1 MGALRYGWHME
12 FIWDPDKN
20 AVLQRTRGL
29 GFEVIVTAIMT
40 GGLVAN
46 MPHPHR
52 DRYPHQRVLI
62 VAINNYAYV
71 VPCIV
76 TGEVVELITLFPS
89 RKATRDYLRGH
100 TP

>member
-1 MGALRYGWHME
+1 ME
-12 FIWDPDKN
+12 FVWDPDKN
-20 AVLQRTRGL
+20 ALLQRTRGV
-29 GFEVIVTAIMT
+29 GFEVIVTTIMT

-52 DRYPHQRVLI
+52 ERYPHQRVLV

-71 VPCIV
+71 VPV

-89 RKATRDYLRGH
+89 RKATRDYLRSH

>member
-1 MGALRYGWHME
+1 ME

-20 AVLQRTRGL
+20 ALLQRTRGL
-29 GFEVIVTAIMT
+29 GFEGIVTAIMT

-46 MPHPHR
+46 MPHPHQE
-52 DRYPHQRVLI
+52 RYPQQRVLI

-89 RKATRDYLRGH
+89 RKATRDYLRSRSL
-100 TP
+100 

>member
-1 MGALRYGWHME
+1 M
-12 FIWDPDKN
+12 
-20 AVLQRTRGL
+20 
-29 GFEVIVTAIMT
+29 IVTTIMT

-52 DRYPHQRVLI
+52 ERYPHQRVLI

-76 TGEVVELITLFPS
+76 TGEVIELITPFPS
-89 RKATRDYLRGH
+89 RKATRDYLRSH

>member
-1 MGALRYGWHME
+1 ME
-12 FIWDPDKN
+12 FVWEPDKN
-20 AVLQRTRGL
+20 ALLQRTRGV

-52 DRYPHQRVLI
+52 DCYPHQRVLV

-71 VPCIV
+71 VPV
-76 TGEVVELITLFPS
+76 TSEVVELITLFPS
-89 RKATRDYLRGH
+89 RKATRDYLRSH

>member
-1 MGALRYGWHME
+1 MV
-12 FIWDPDKN
+12 FVWDPDKN
-20 AVLQRTRGL
+20 ALLQRTRGL

-52 DRYPHQRVLI
+52 DRYPRQRVLV

-71 VPCIV
+71 VPCMV
-76 TGEVVELITLFPS
+76 TDEVVELITLFPS
-89 RKATRDYLRGH
+89 CRATRDYLRSH

>member
-1 MGALRYGWHME
+1 MV
-12 FIWDPDKN
+12 FVWDPDKN
-20 AVLQRTRGL
+20 ALLQRTRGL

-52 DRYPHQRVLI
+52 DRYPRQRVLV

-71 VPCIV
+71 VPCMV
-76 TGEVVELITLFPS
+76 TDEVVELITPFPS
-89 RKATRDYLRGH
+89 CRATRDYLRSH

>member
-1 MGALRYGWHME
+1 ME

-20 AVLQRTRGL
+20 ASLQRTRGL

-46 MPHPHR
+46 LPHPQR

-62 VAINNYAYV
+62 VDINNYAYV

-76 TGEVVELITLFPS
+76 TGEVMELVIAQPPHRST
-89 RKATRDYLRGH
+89 
-100 TP
+100 

>member
-1 MGALRYGWHME
+1 ME

-20 AVLQRTRGL
+20 ALLQRTRGL
-29 GFEVIVTAIMT
+29 GFEVIVTVIMT

-46 MPHPHR
+46 MSHPHR
-52 DRYPHQRVLI
+52 ERYPHQRVLTG
-62 VAINNYAYV
+62 AINNYAYV
-71 VPCIV
+71 VPCIA

-89 RKATRDYLRGH
+89 RKATRDYLRSH